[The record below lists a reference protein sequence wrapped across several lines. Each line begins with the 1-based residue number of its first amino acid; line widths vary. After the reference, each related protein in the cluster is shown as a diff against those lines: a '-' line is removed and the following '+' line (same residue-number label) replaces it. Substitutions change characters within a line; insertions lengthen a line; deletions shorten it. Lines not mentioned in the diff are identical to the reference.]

1 MGYPGQLSCFFRSRK
16 ALKELVE
23 KFVETRTVVLI
34 APTGYGKTLASL
46 WLYDEAYCRKIAAGL
61 IHVVPYRAL
70 VKEIYLEKF
79 KKYYNGSGYQSMD
92 DVDPQGKSP
101 YFLKKLVVTTLDSF
115 VYNLYRVPVAEMFKV
130 LGKEFITHGHY
141 YPLEL
146 SINTSTVVLDE
157 AHIYLGGDAFGREED
172 SYIALLAALR
182 YLLDL
187 NLPLVVETATMHSS
201 IIEQLVKMAEGQ
213 GRRVPIIYVGCGNT
227 QMDNLEKLVKKGE
240 LIRIC
245 DSYFEESHRINW
257 RTYFVDPSDLVSEVE
272 KYCNEEPVLVIKNT
286 VKSAVETYKALVG
299 RKACGGDVV
308 LIHGL
313 LSNKDRDDA
322 LRRIENILK
331 DRRGAVV
338 STQVIEAGV
347 EFGGRVLFTDPAPM
361 ENLAQRAGRLC
372 REASPLFGTCKERG
386 AEVHIIMPRSKTPDE
401 VAKEFANVYDE
412 NRVRGSIEKI
422 SEVLKSGEE
431 VEWRLLSNRDG
442 YRSFAELLE
451 EVGASG
457 IQKYAAMSK
466 STILESYLKSD
477 AQPDALATILEKGYV
492 EHIARS
498 GVLVSVVVGNV
509 DVGKPVNYKDL
520 EVVAVE
526 LSKLMEYEERSGYKC
541 LETEV
546 KKERGW
552 ESRYLKVLVV
562 KRVNG
567 SEVFEE
573 RTSKDSTRNLKEAN
587 LVQAIKGLYPNAG
600 RGESFVGVYLKA
612 KEGCYK
618 RGEGL
623 LLWQ

>member
-1 MGYPGQLSCFFRSRK
+1 M
-16 ALKELVE
+16 KELVE
-23 KFVETRTVVLI
+23 KFVETKTVVLI
-34 APTGYGKTLASL
+34 APTGYGKTLTSL
-46 WLYDEAYCRKIAAGL
+46 WLFEEAYHGKIAAGL

-79 KKYYNGSGYQSMD
+79 KRYYNGSGYQSMD

-130 LGKEFITHGHY
+130 LGKEFVTHGHY

-172 SYIALLAALR
+172 SYTALLAALR

-201 IIEQLVKMAEGQ
+201 IIEQLVKIAEGKD
-213 GRRVPIIYVGCGNT
+213 RRVPIIYVGCGNT
-227 QMDNLEKLVKKGE
+227 QLDNLEKLVKNGE

-245 DSYFEESHRINW
+245 DSGFEGSHRIAW
-257 RTYFVDPSDLVSEVE
+257 RTYFVDPSDLVGKVE
-272 KYCNEEPVLVIKNT
+272 IYCSKEPVLVIKNT
-286 VKSAVETYKALVG
+286 VKSAVETYKALVE

-322 LRRIENILK
+322 LRRIKNILENC
-331 DRRGAVV
+331 RGAVV
-338 STQVIEAGV
+338 STQVVEAGV

-372 REASPLFGTCKERG
+372 RETSPLFGACKERG
-386 AEVHIIMPRSKTPDE
+386 AEVHIIMPSNKTADE
-401 VAKEFANVYDE
+401 VAKEFANMYDE
-412 NRVRGSIEKI
+412 KRVRGSIEKI

-451 EVGASG
+451 EVGAG
-457 IQKYAAMSK
+457 RILEYAAMSK

-477 AQPDALATILEKGYV
+477 AQPDDLATILEKGYV
-492 EHIARS
+492 KQLARS
-498 GVLVSVVVGNV
+498 GVLVSVVVSNV
-509 DVGKPVNYKDL
+509 RVGKPVNYKNL

-526 LSKLMEYEERSGYKC
+526 LSKLIEYEEKSGYKC
-541 LETEV
+541 LETEI
-546 KKERGW
+546 KKEEGS
-552 ESRYLKVLVV
+552 ESRYLKVLIV
-562 KRVNG
+562 KRVNNI
-567 SEVFEE
+567 EVFEE
-573 RTSKDSTRNLKEAN
+573 RTSKDSTRNLMKAN
-587 LVQAIKGLYPNAG
+587 LIQAIKGLYPTAK
-600 RGESFVGVYLKA
+600 RGESFEGVYLKA

-618 RGEGL
+618 NGEGL